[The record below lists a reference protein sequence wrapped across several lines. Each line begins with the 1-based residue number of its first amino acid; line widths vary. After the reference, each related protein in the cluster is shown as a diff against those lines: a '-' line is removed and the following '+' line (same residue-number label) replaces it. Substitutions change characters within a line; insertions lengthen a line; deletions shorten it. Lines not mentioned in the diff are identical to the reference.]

1 MASVIHKKP
10 RPFFRRKAVKDFIS
24 ALFFLAPALIS
35 FMIFMGIPALLTFF
49 ICFTKYNIISPME
62 FVGVR
67 NFLKVSQDPQALKVV
82 GNTVKFILVLVPA
95 HVIVGLLLALGVS
108 RNISNKLKYLYRTAI
123 YFPAITTT
131 ASVAVLW
138 GFLYHTEFGAINYY
152 FGQIGI
158 QPIRWLSSYQWVIPS
173 VLIFSLWK
181 FVGNSFLFY
190 FIGLQN
196 IPDSLYEAAAID
208 GANKMQTFF
217 HITLPMLSPTIFFV
231 LTINLIGV
239 PQIFD
244 EPFLLTKGGPGDASR
259 TIALHIYQKAFQEY
273 NLGYASTFALALFVI
288 VASVTVFQF
297 AFQKK
302 WVNYDYE

>member
-1 MASVIHKKP
+1 MLPYTQKKQTG
-10 RPFFRRKAVKDFIS
+10 FFSRKHTKDLIS
-24 ALFFLAPALIS
+24 ALLFLAPALIL
-35 FMIFMGIPALLTFF
+35 FTVFMGLPMLLTLFT
-49 ICFTKYNIISPME
+49 CFTKYNIISPIE
-62 FVGVR
+62 FVGWQ
-67 NFLKVSQDPQALKVV
+67 NFRELPHDPQAAKVFW
-82 GNTVKFILVLVPA
+82 NTFKFILVLVPA

-108 RNISNKLKYLYRTAI
+108 RKISNKLKYLYRTAI
-123 YFPAITTT
+123 YFPAIVTT

-138 GFLYHTEFGAINYY
+138 GFLYNTQFGAINY
-152 FGQIGI
+152 FLGKIGI
-158 QPIRWLSSYQWVIPS
+158 APIRWISSAQWVIPA

-196 IPDSLYEAAAID
+196 IPESFYEAAAID
-208 GANKMQTFF
+208 GANRWQTFLYV
-217 HITLPMLSPTIFFV
+217 TLPMLSPTIFFV

-273 NLGYASTFALALFVI
+273 DLGYASTFALALFAI
-288 VASVTVFQF
+288 VLVVTVIQF
-297 AFQKK
+297 GLQKK
-302 WVNYDYE
+302 WVNYDYD